1 MVHTS
6 QRLPG
11 GRRSTQN
18 TPRTP
23 GRQDAAAFFR
33 DELERGTGQE
43 WENVTHTVRVQGES
57 QELLD
62 RKEEFLHELGLNRSR
77 RVSTPEDHDEE
88 WLPQEMQEGRSRV
101 EEEEE
106 EVQDAGVE
114 EQGLVEVL
122 QEHLIPEEREAR
134 ETARWW
140 ADFTGESFSPPPS
153 SSLLWPHP
161 RDSMSRQR
169 Q

>member
-33 DELERGTGQE
+33 DKLERGTGQE

-77 RVSTPEDHDEE
+77 RVSIPEDHDEE

-140 ADFTGESFSPPPS
+140 ADFTGESFSPSPS
-153 SSLLWPHP
+153 SSLPLPHP
-161 RDSMSRQR
+161 GDSMSQQR